1 MRNACQFRRGPKFGH
16 RGNTHRKQH
25 QRQQLSP
32 QEIHPPEGGVQMAVA
47 PGYSSQ
53 PVLQIQLCNQGQNQF
68 QSPATPIDFAAVNCW
83 PMQNMQIQNTSSQ
96 SQTPANTTS
105 HVLQHAMQGNE
116 RYGYMQNDQEYNQ
129 LWQYYQQQQQQL
141 QLQQHYIQLQQQSFQ
156 QGLSQQQLQHSLLE
170 PLQPQQL
177 QQQVLQQQQQQYFQ
191 QQQPLQQEHPENLMQ
206 QQQPSTQV
214 HQVGKE
220 NMNTDEFMIL
230 N

>member
-25 QRQQLSP
+25 QRQQLPP
-32 QEIHPPEGGVQMAVA
+32 QQIHPPERGSQMAVA

-53 PVLQIQLCNQGQNQF
+53 PVLQIQQCNQGQNQF
-68 QSPATPIDFAAVNCW
+68 HSAATPTDFAAASCW
-83 PMQNMQIQNTSSQ
+83 SMQNMQIQNTSSQ
-96 SQTPANTTS
+96 SQTPANATS

-177 QQQVLQQQQQQYFQ
+177 QQQVLQQQ
-191 QQQPLQQEHPENLMQ
+191 PLQQEHPVHLMQ
-206 QQQPSTQV
+206 QQQPSTRV
-214 HQVGKE
+214 H
-220 NMNTDEFMIL
+220 
-230 N
+230 

>member
-1 MRNACQFRRGPKFGH
+1 
-16 RGNTHRKQH
+16 
-25 QRQQLSP
+25 
-32 QEIHPPEGGVQMAVA
+32 MAVA

-68 QSPATPIDFAAVNCW
+68 QSAATTPTDFAAVNCW

-116 RYGYMQNDQEYNQ
+116 QYGYMQNGQEYNH
-129 LWQYYQQQQQQL
+129 LWQYYYYQQQQQL

-156 QGLSQQQLQHSLLE
+156 QGQSQQQHSQLE

-177 QQQVLQQQQQQYFQ
+177 QQQVLQQQ
-191 QQQPLQQEHPENLMQ
+191 PLQQEHPVHLMQ
-206 QQQPSTQV
+206 QQQPSTRV
-214 HQVGKE
+214 H
-220 NMNTDEFMIL
+220 
-230 N
+230 

>member
-1 MRNACQFRRGPKFGH
+1 MRNACQFRRGPKFGY

-32 QEIHPPEGGVQMAVA
+32 QAIHPPEGGVQMAVA

-68 QSPATPIDFAAVNCW
+68 QSAATTPTDFAAVNCW

-116 RYGYMQNDQEYNQ
+116 QYGYMQNGQEYNH
-129 LWQYYQQQQQQL
+129 LWQYYYYQQQQQL

-156 QGLSQQQLQHSLLE
+156 QGQSQQQHSQLE

-177 QQQVLQQQQQQYFQ
+177 QQQVLQQQ
-191 QQQPLQQEHPENLMQ
+191 PLQQEHPVHLMQ
-206 QQQPSTQV
+206 QQQPSTRV
-214 HQVGKE
+214 H
-220 NMNTDEFMIL
+220 
-230 N
+230 